1 MTDKKGKRAVIIN
14 NIRSKSIEQAIFIL
28 KSPEA
33 EGSVDP
39 GGFIIAEAQDII
51 NSYIRRMEGTV
62 PDRRERLL
70 LKKIIAGGVVLLTLV
85 TIAVIYALLKANQVG

>member
-33 EGSVDP
+33 DGCVDP
-39 GGFIIAEAQDII
+39 GGYVIAEAQDII
-51 NSYIRRMEGTV
+51 NSYIRRMEDANPHKIKNTTV
-62 PDRRERLL
+62 R
-70 LKKIIAGGVVLLTLV
+70 KIIAGSVALLTMV
-85 TIAVIYALLKANQVG
+85 TVTVVYALLKTN